1 MTSSPDPASTSKT
14 KLSDIVVVAVVVF
27 RLWSLC
33 SSSLFFVVVVVLGFV
48 LVLSQEGKFMW
59 PTLADAEGD
68 DRKLDSHCKMG
79 KK

>member
-27 RLWSLC
+27 RLWSLY

-48 LVLSQEGKFMW
+48 LVLSQK
-59 PTLADAEGD
+59 
-68 DRKLDSHCKMG
+68 
-79 KK
+79 

>member
-1 MTSSPDPASTSKT
+1 MTSSPDRASTSKT

-27 RLWSLC
+27 RLWSLY

>member
-1 MTSSPDPASTSKT
+1 MTSSPEPASTSKT
-14 KLSDIVVVAVVVF
+14 KLSDIVVVSVVVF
-27 RLWSLC
+27 CNRSSY

-48 LVLSQEGKFMW
+48 LVLSQEGKYIW